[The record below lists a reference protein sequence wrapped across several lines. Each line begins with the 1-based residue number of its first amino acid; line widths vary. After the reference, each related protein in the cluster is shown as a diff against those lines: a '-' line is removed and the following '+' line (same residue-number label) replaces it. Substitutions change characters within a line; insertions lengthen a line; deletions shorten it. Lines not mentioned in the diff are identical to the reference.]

1 MLSYCFALQREEC
14 IGYKVDSHPLKGE
27 DIYAAGSPAS
37 RREGGGG
44 VFISDPEWRLYVY
57 LSQTPLDTAEGEDS
71 YHERDISRRK
81 ISRAGSPRVRV

>member
-1 MLSYCFALQREEC
+1 MLSYYFALKRDEF
-14 IGYKVDSHPLKGE
+14 IGDEVGSGLLKDGA
-27 DIYAAGSPAS
+27 IYAAGSPAA

-44 VFISDPEWRLYVY
+44 VLVSDPEWRLYVY
-57 LSQTPLDTAEGEDS
+57 LSQTSLDTAEGEES